1 VVGVG
6 VGSYVLF
13 MMLGLILL
21 CLTEALDS
29 KPKHSLNAP
38 GVRMSFVT
46 KELYQGSTQTLYP
59 DDLGHAFSLFRA
71 WDRHL
76 KLQGMTPIYA
86 EDSASVGP
94 ILLNPAGTRQYYQYG
109 YDERGNLELQI
120 WRQVVSAPRLPKA
133 SDEAGRRATE
143 QL

>member
-1 VVGVG
+1 MG

-13 MMLGLILL
+13 VMLGLILL
-21 CLTEALDS
+21 CLIEVLDT

-38 GVRMSFVT
+38 GIRMSVVT
-46 KELYQGSTQTLYP
+46 KELNLTPTRTVYP
-59 DDLGHAFSLFRA
+59 DDIEHAFSLFRA

-94 ILLNPAGTRQYYQYG
+94 ILLNPAGPRHFYQYS
-109 YDERGNLELQI
+109 YDDRGHLVV
-120 WRQVVSAPRLPKA
+120 RTYVQVVSTPILPKA
-133 SDEAGRRATE
+133 SDEARQGTPKP
-143 QL
+143 L